1 MGLLET
7 LSSLIPDF
15 SLGDVIIGGEK
26 NVEERK
32 TIIVDYGD
40 GDAVKR
46 TEDANIVDI
55 GEFDSENR
63 ERAQEA
69 LVQEWESV
77 EELFR
82 ESTAQDKQ
90 ALEASFGDE
99 QIADT
104 LDYFRPLLPKHYFGT
119 LEAALHMR
127 KQMEMMDSPP
137 RDWVRTRRKDIAE
150 RYDGHT
156 YQVINLCSAGYFDE
170 GRYLRELYEEM
181 RQDEEYR
188 EGDYADVFKQIV
200 AHRPFTIFVS
210 SGDEVSDVKQE
221 IYSTVQN
228 RERHDVNIEFIDVR
242 GMGKR
247 NREKI
252 RQAVKRIAG
261 EAGDFDVSIR
271 NETPELVLR
280 IDPDTISAPK

>member
-32 TIIVDYGD
+32 TVVVDYGD

-127 KQMEMMDSPP
+127 KQMEIMGSPP
-137 RDWVRTRRKDIAE
+137 RDWVRARRKDIAE
-150 RYDGHT
+150 QYDGHT

-210 SGDEVSDVKQE
+210 SGDKVSDVKQE

-252 RQAVKRIAG
+252 QQAVKRIAG

-271 NETPELVLR
+271 NGNSR
-280 IDPDTISAPK
+280 ISASD

>member
-40 GDAVKR
+40 GDAVER
-46 TEDANIVDI
+46 TEDANIVDV

-99 QIADT
+99 KIADT
-104 LDYFRPLLPKHYFGT
+104 LDYFRPLIPKHYFGT

-137 RDWVRTRRKDIAE
+137 RDWVRARRKDIAE

-156 YQVINLCSAGYFDE
+156 YQVVNLCSAGYFDE

-188 EGDYADVFKQIV
+188 EGDYADVFEQIV

-210 SGDEVSDVKQE
+210 SGDQVSDVKQE

-252 RQAVKRIAG
+252 QEAVKRIAG
-261 EAGDFDVSIR
+261 EAGDFDVSVR
-271 NETPELVLR
+271 NERPELVLR
-280 IDPDTISAPK
+280 IDPDTISTPK